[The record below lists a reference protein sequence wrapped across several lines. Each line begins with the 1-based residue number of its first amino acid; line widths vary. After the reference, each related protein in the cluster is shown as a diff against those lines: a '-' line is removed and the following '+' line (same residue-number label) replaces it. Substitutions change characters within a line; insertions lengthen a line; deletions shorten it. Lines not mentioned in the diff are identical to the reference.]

1 MYEIIAFHNW
11 EPALALLYPKDE
23 ASGMRYLVATDG
35 STESDTAVEYATKH
49 AVAMGATLEIVHVIT
64 PETELVDGEVVL
76 QGPNEAT
83 DRGYRTLEHAE
94 SLAEEIADGA
104 GKELTIETHLLT
116 GRPADTVADRANS
129 GDADAVYV
137 GHRGLSDKHE
147 DVVGSVAKSIVSRA
161 TVPVTVVR

>member
-1 MYEIIAFHNW
+1 
-11 EPALALLYPKDE
+11 
-23 ASGMRYLVATDG
+23 MRYLVATDG
-35 STESDTAVEYATKH
+35 STESDKAVEYAATH
-49 AVAMGATLEIVHVIT
+49 AAAMNASLEIVHVIT

-83 DRGYRTLEHAE
+83 DRGYSTVEQAA
-94 SLAEEIADGA
+94 SLAKEVAETA

-116 GRPADTVADRANS
+116 GRAADAVADRANNA
-129 GDADAVYV
+129 DADAVYV